1 MIKIQILSFV
11 NPLRKVRAMQID
23 VTNLCLAYVWPYLY
37 WDYFCCVTPVTFW
50 CGSCLLGLMSK
61 QYILLFHCKVET
73 TCSKL
78 YSTERLSIIMQSSE
92 QAEGLFLQGSM
103 YQASELLEVTDSKK
117 WRICKHMEVLGC
129 RSLKCMACMFCFVLK
144 VKCPVFSYR
153 WNCPNNGAEKCVYE
167 RYDWSSCG

>member
-1 MIKIQILSFV
+1 MLLVAVVFYMEGKTKKFPFKFMIKIQILSFV

-117 WRICKHMEVLGC
+117 WRMWL
-129 RSLKCMACMFCFVLK
+129 
-144 VKCPVFSYR
+144 
-153 WNCPNNGAEKCVYE
+153 
-167 RYDWSSCG
+167 